1 MLRTLTAATTEPVS
15 LAEAKLH
22 VNCIHGA
29 DDSLLTGFITAAR
42 ETVERQT
49 GVALATADYE
59 WTPECDRREPLP
71 IWPGTVT
78 SAVDDYPVL
87 FTTDPGPLPAPLRA
101 AILLL
106 VGDMYANRESGIV
119 GVSHTDNPTYDRL
132 IWPYRRI
139 LP

>member
-1 MLRTLTAATTEPVS
+1 MLRTVTIAATEPVS

-22 VNCIHGA
+22 VNCVHDA
-29 DDSLLTGFITAAR
+29 DDDLIEGMITAAR
-42 ETVERQT
+42 ETVERVT
-49 GVALATADYE
+49 GFALATADYE
-59 WTPECDRREPLP
+59 WTPEGDRREPLP

-78 SAVDDYPVL
+78 SATDAYPVL
-87 FTTDPGPLPAPLRA
+87 FTSAPGPLPATLRA

-106 VGDMYANRESGIV
+106 VGDMYANREAEIV
-119 GVSHTDNPTYDRL
+119 GVSRTDNPTFDRL